1 MTIHAILLG
10 KGVTVHSVKPDDTLV
25 DAVAMLRKNRIGA
38 LLVIENSTMIAGVL
52 SERDVVRA
60 LGDHG
65 ANALDMP
72 VHSVMTAPVITCH
85 PDDTVASAMS
95 LMTTRRIRHLP
106 VVDEGRLIGM
116 VSIGDLVKRRIEE
129 TEREAAAL
137 KDYIS
142 HG

>member
-10 KGVTVHSVKPDDTLV
+10 KGVTVYSVKPDDNLV
-25 DAVAMLRKNRIGA
+25 EAISVLRKHRIGA
-38 LLVIENSTMIAGVL
+38 LLVIENSAMIAGVL

-65 ANALDMP
+65 ADALEMP

-85 PDDTVASAMS
+85 PDDTVAAAMA

-106 VVDEGRLIGM
+106 VMDEGKLIGM